1 MSTRP
6 PVVFIHGFFGPLNA
20 TEFAEDDAVKR
31 SSRRVLAPDLLG
43 YGEYQHV
50 PFDAITLRAQ
60 AEHISRSIEQQFGD
74 ETVDV
79 VGHSVGGAISMLLA
93 HAHPERVRR
102 IVNIEGNFTLDDA
115 FWSASVGRMSDADAT
130 ALLERLRADPLEW
143 LRGAGV
149 DATPDMRDAA
159 AHSLARQPASTLRAM
174 GQSVVATTGDK
185 LYLSIVRKVF
195 GTHPVHLIAGE
206 HSRDG
211 WHAPDWASIECA
223 SFQTIEGA
231 GHMMML
237 ERPHAFAA
245 ALRYCLD

>member
-1 MSTRP
+1 MSIRP
-6 PVVFIHGFFGPLNA
+6 SVVFVHGFFGPLSA
-20 TEFAEDDAVKR
+20 AEFAEDHTVKHP
-31 SSRRVLAPDLLG
+31 SRRVLAPDLLG
-43 YGEYQHV
+43 YGEHQHV
-50 PFDAITLRAQ
+50 PFDAITLRTQ

-74 ETVDV
+74 EAVDV
-79 VGHSVGGAISMLLA
+79 VGHSVGGAIAMLLA

-115 FWSASVGRMSDADAT
+115 FWSASVGHMSDADAN
-130 ALLERLRADPLEW
+130 ALLERLRSDPLGW

-149 DATPDMRDAA
+149 DVTPDMRDAA

-174 GQSVVATTGDK
+174 GQSVVATTGEK
-185 LYLSIVRKVF
+185 RYLSTVREVF

-206 HSRDG
+206 HSRSG
-211 WHAPDWASIECA
+211 WHTPDWASIECA

-245 ALRYCLD
+245 ALRHCLD

>member
-6 PVVFIHGFFGPLNA
+6 PVVFIHGFFGPLSA
-20 TEFAEDDAVKR
+20 TEFAEDHAVQR

-43 YGEYQHV
+43 YGEYQHL
-50 PFDAITLRAQ
+50 PFDAITLHAQ

-115 FWSASVGRMSDADAT
+115 FWSASVGRMSDADAN
-130 ALLERLRADPLEW
+130 ALLERLRSDPLEW

-149 DATPDMRDAA
+149 DAAPDMRDAA

-185 LYLSIVRKVF
+185 LYLSTVRAVF
-195 GTHPVHLIAGE
+195 GSHPVHLIAGE

-211 WHAPDWASIECA
+211 WHTPDWAWNECA

-245 ALRYCLD
+245 ALRHCLD